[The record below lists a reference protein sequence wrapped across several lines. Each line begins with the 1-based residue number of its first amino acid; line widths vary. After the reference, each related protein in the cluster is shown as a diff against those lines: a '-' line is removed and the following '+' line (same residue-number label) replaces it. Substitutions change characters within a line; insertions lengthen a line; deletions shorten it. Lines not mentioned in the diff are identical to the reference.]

1 MPSFDIV
8 CEADAQKLDNT
19 VNVVK
24 KEVLNRYDFKGTET
38 QIDLNKKDLI
48 ITVETENP
56 MGIKAIED
64 LLITRGIK
72 QGMDGRS
79 FDFSQEEIQAGK
91 KSRKTIK
98 IRAGIDKEDAKKINK
113 MIKDANLKVQSS
125 IMDDMIRVTGKKIDD
140 LQAVIALLRKNDLGL
155 PLKFINMKN

>member
-1 MPSFDIV
+1 MASFDIV
-8 CEADAQKLDNT
+8 CEADIQKLDNT
-19 VNVVK
+19 VNIVK

-48 ITVETENP
+48 INLETENP
-56 MGIKAIED
+56 MGLKAIED

-79 FDFSQEEIQAGK
+79 FDFSQEEVQAGK
-91 KSRKTIK
+91 KYRKTIK
-98 IRAGIDKEDAKKINK
+98 IRAGIEKEDAKKINK
-113 MIKDANLKVQSS
+113 MIKETNLKVQSS

-140 LQAVIALLRKNDLGL
+140 LQAVIAMLRKNDLGL
-155 PLKFINMKN
+155 PLKFINLK

>member
-1 MPSFDIV
+1 MASFDIV
-8 CEADAQKLDNT
+8 CEADVQKLDNT
-19 VNVVK
+19 VNIVK

-48 ITVETENP
+48 ITLETENP

-79 FDFSQEEIQAGK
+79 FNFSQDEAQAGK
-91 KSRKTIK
+91 KFRKTIK

-113 MIKDANLKVQSS
+113 MIKDANLKVQSA

-140 LQAVIALLRKNDLGL
+140 LQAVIAMLRKNDLGL
-155 PLKFINMKN
+155 PLKFINMK